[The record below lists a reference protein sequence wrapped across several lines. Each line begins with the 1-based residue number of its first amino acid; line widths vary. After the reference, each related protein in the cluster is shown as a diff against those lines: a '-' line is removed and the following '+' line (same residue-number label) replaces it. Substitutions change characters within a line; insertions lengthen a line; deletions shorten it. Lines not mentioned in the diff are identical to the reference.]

1 LNFSTSIFA
10 ALLELIP
17 SMATRPERIVGIP
30 ILIGLF
36 CARETKGAASEEA
49 PITDAESFKSFRLVD
64 RALVAAWGFNEAL
77 RLAVD
82 VGKSA
87 SP

>member
-1 LNFSTSIFA
+1 
-10 ALLELIP
+10 
-17 SMATRPERIVGIP
+17 MVGMP

-64 RALVAAWGFNEAL
+64 RDLVVALGLNEAL
-77 RLAVD
+77 RVAVD
-82 VGKSA
+82 GGRRA
-87 SP
+87 SSSS

>member
-1 LNFSTSIFA
+1 
-10 ALLELIP
+10 
-17 SMATRPERIVGIP
+17 MP

-64 RALVAAWGFNEAL
+64 RDLVVALGLNEAL
-77 RLAVD
+77 RVAVD
-82 VGKSA
+82 GGRRA
-87 SP
+87 SSSS

>member
-1 LNFSTSIFA
+1 
-10 ALLELIP
+10 
-17 SMATRPERIVGIP
+17 VGIP

-77 RLAVD
+77 RLEALRLAVD